1 MTELKQNKKPVKFD
15 FKNLTKE
22 QKEKGI
28 GYSFV
33 GLVVIGFFV
42 YGISNYTSD
51 EETTV
56 DEFTTPQS
64 ELTQYNNK
72 TDAINKK
79 AQDNTSDGNLA
90 MQFSNDSTKL
100 DHGVNF
106 DALDQQIANAGNNS
120 GSQPTFSPAPS
131 SSGSSGSS
139 NHNQHSTYGDYSMW
153 QAEEPKNNSVGYT
166 NTKGAPITTKKRSA
180 DPVYTE
186 IPTSTYQEPT
196 YQAQSKDLSQGKQ
209 IRAKLISQGYA
220 TPGRSISFVL
230 LEATKIGNENVPK
243 GQVITG
249 VSSEENNRL
258 MVNFSSIKVKNK
270 IIRVQM
276 QLFGS
281 DGMAG
286 LPVSGSNSNNVG
298 NEATSRGKDMVR
310 DQVNRIPVIG
320 GIISSAV
327 GSGNRTA
334 DNKIKLSNNIE
345 CIIVNY
351 N

>member
-1 MTELKQNKKPVKFD
+1 MSKIINFWTNKSEADKRKIIV
-15 FKNLTKE
+15 
-22 QKEKGI
+22 
-28 GYSFV
+28 YSIAAV
-33 GLVVIGFFV
+33 VCIILVVLVI
-42 YGISNYTSD
+42 
-51 EETTV
+51 
-56 DEFTTPQS
+56 
-64 ELTQYNNK
+64 
-72 TDAINKK
+72 AINSKPTENK
-79 AQDNTSDGNLA
+79 VAD
-90 MQFSNDSTKL
+90 FSNPDAKEVEKYNSRTEANQLGKKDS
-100 DHGVNF
+100 
-106 DALDQQIANAGNNS
+106 ANLNVVMDDIFGDSQSTPTVEPTPYYEPDYSSSNNS
-120 GSQPTFSPAPS
+120 EYQQPAYSPSPS
-131 SSGSSGSS
+131 SSGGNGSS

-166 NTKGAPITTKKRSA
+166 NTKGSPTTTKKRNT
-180 DPVYTE
+180 DPAYTE

-196 YQAQSKDLSQGKQ
+196 YQTQTKDLSQGKQ

-220 TPGRSISFVL
+220 TPGRSLSFVL
-230 LEATKIGNENVPK
+230 LEASKIGNTNIAK

-270 IIRVQM
+270 IVPVQM

-286 LPVSGSNSNNVG
+286 LPVSGTNSNNAG
-298 NEATSRGKDMVR
+298 NEATSRGKDIVR